1 VASAVVAALVGGLNV
16 TLVVVAITGVAG
28 PAGREGQRPIVMGG
42 ALATLCLN
50 CLSVPVCLVGAS
62 LAVVGLVAHRRDNP
76 LFAWVG
82 LCGNAAV
89 VLAVL
94 GYYLLAL
101 LSGH

>member
-1 VASAVVAALVGGLNV
+1 VASAVVAVLVGGLNI
-16 TLVVVAITGVAG
+16 TLAVAGVADT
-28 PAGREGQRPIVMGG
+28 ASREGRRPIWMGS
-42 ALATLCLN
+42 ALAMACLN